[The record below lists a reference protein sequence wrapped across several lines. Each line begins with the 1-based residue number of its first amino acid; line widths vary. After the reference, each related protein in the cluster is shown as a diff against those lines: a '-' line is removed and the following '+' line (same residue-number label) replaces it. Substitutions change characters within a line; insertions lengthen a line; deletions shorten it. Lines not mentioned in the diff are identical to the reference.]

1 MRIVQAILAS
11 KWTKVPVFILCL
23 VPLSLL
29 VWRGLHNDLTLN
41 PVQYVEHTTGDW
53 VLRFLAMT
61 LAITPLRKM
70 LRLPQLI
77 RFRRMLGLF
86 AFFYL
91 CLHFTTWVWLDR
103 YFDWRQ
109 MLDDVVKRPYITVG
123 FAAFL
128 LLIPLAV
135 TSTAGWIRRLGGK
148 RWQRLHRLIYV
159 AAVLGV
165 IHFYWLVKS
174 DHSKPLE
181 YAFIIGALL
190 LWRVGA
196 WMIEQR
202 RKIQLGSVR
211 SQGRATGE
219 TL

>member
-1 MRIVQAILAS
+1 MRLIQAILTS
-11 KWTKVPVFILCL
+11 KWTKILVFVLCL
-23 VPLSLL
+23 VPLGLL
-29 VWRGLHNDLTLN
+29 IWQGFHNDLTLN

-86 AFFYL
+86 AFFYV

-123 FAAFL
+123 FAGFL

-148 RWQRLHRLIYV
+148 RWQLLHRLIYV
-159 AAVLGV
+159 SAILGV
-165 IHFYWLVKS
+165 IHYYWLVKS
-174 DHSKPLE
+174 DVRKPLE
-181 YAFIIGALL
+181 YAFTIGALL
-190 LWRVGA
+190 LWRIGA
-196 WMIEQR
+196 WLIER
-202 RKIQLGSVR
+202 RGRQVPGNLQNKE
-211 SQGRATGE
+211 RATAE